1 MDINGYR
8 WFFRVPIIEPLVNS
22 LTIETPFGIDSGRF
36 FLVESM
42 ESPRKICHGNHMEP
56 LDITSV

>member
-22 LTIETPFGIDSGRF
+22 LTIETPFGIDSGSF
-36 FLVESM
+36 FWWNPWRVPEKSAT
-42 ESPRKICHGNHMEP
+42 GTTWNH
-56 LDITSV
+56 